1 MQNSFAPFI
10 RLTLES
16 FRAVYFAY
24 KMLPHLTCTPHG
36 EILIYF
42 LQSNKCF
49 SFAHGIVCELDKK
62 KRKQGARDIY
72 FMYEIENFDA
82 IFLIEFHGRYA

>member
-16 FRAVYFAY
+16 FLAIYFAY
-24 KMLPHLTCTPHG
+24 KMLPHLTCTAHR

-62 KRKQGARDIY
+62 K
-72 FMYEIENFDA
+72 ENR
-82 IFLIEFHGRYA
+82 E